1 MNHKLPRSFFQASA
15 EEVAQDFLGKY
26 LVHNTSDGRI
36 SGRIVDV
43 EAYPAFSDSVSHGN
57 KRTARTEVMYREG
70 GYAYVYLVYGIHHQL
85 AVVVN
90 HKDVPDVIFIRA
102 IVPEEGLD
110 LMKRN
115 FGHPVK
121 RVFDLAKS
129 PGNLCKSFGI
139 NLTYYGIDLTGDTL
153 FLEDR
158 GVEISSTEAVANAR
172 VGIKPSLEGSNR
184 KLRFFV
190 KPGASSPQTGYR

>member
-1 MNHKLPRSFFQASA
+1 MIHKLQMSFFQVSA
-15 EEVAQDFLGKY
+15 EDIAQDLLGKC
-26 LVHNTSDGRI
+26 LVHNTPDGRI

-70 GYAYVYLVYGIHHQL
+70 GYAYVYLVYGIHHQF
-85 AVVVN
+85 AIVVN
-90 HKDVPDVIFIRA
+90 HKDIPDVIFIRA
-102 IVPEEGLD
+102 VVPEEGLD

-115 FGHPVK
+115 FGRPVK
-121 RVFDLAKS
+121 RVFELTKS

-139 NLTYYGIDLTGDTL
+139 NLTHYGIDLTGTTL

-158 GVEISSTEAVANAR
+158 GVEVSAAEVITNAR
-172 VGIKPSLEGSNR
+172 VGIKSSLEGSNR

-190 KPGASSPQTGYR
+190 KPEASFLQAC